1 MKKQASSPTPRHM
14 ATKTLA
20 CCALLAAISI
30 IMARLLS
37 YAQPGGVRW
46 SLDKFPLFLAGMLF
60 GPVAGALTGFVADFA
75 GSLMQFGFNPVFCPP
90 ALLYGICGGLFRY
103 FIAKKPSVFRLAL
116 GYLFPVV
123 LGSVLYQSAA
133 LSLVYN
139 ASTFWSAF
147 YAYLLSRGVQFAVT
161 LVLEVAILY
170 LLIETKLFNR
180 IGLWPPVKTT
190 KGSNDNDR

>member
-1 MKKQASSPTPRHM
+1 MQKKKTVI

-20 CCALLAAISI
+20 YCALLAAVSI

-60 GPVAGALTGFVADFA
+60 GPLAGGLTGFVADFT

-90 ALLYGICGGLFRY
+90 AILYGLCGGLFRH
-103 FIAKKPSVFRLAL
+103 FLAKKPSVFRLAIS
-116 GYLFPVV
+116 YLPPVV

-133 LSLVYN
+133 LAWVYSS
-139 ASTFWSAF
+139 ATFWAAFSAN
-147 YAYLLSRGVQFAVT
+147 LISRGIQFAVV
-161 LVLEVAILY
+161 LVLEVMVLK
-170 LLIETKLFNR
+170 LLIQTKLFHR
-180 IGLWPPVKTT
+180 LGVWPPIK
-190 KGSNDNDR
+190 KDRSNDNDCC